1 MTRDASYTIRSKDG
15 LRTVGMYPLNCRE
28 ITFKY
33 NDKYKDQYVWPDID
47 LLSPSRVFD
56 GTGDKSGLE
65 RWRKKVGND
74 EADRIIAESLSIG
87 KSMHQYLENSILK
100 FSNVK
105 YQNHPPII
113 NPQAHPHH
121 NISYKLGEIIL
132 ELGLKNRLE
141 EIWGLEARVY
151 YEHFFRGIIDCVGIY
166 EGEPCVVDFKQKRK
180 MPQRQY
186 IEDYFMQ
193 VAAYGICHNFM
204 TETKIKKGVVL
215 IVDRQSNFKKFVIEG
230 KEWNHYAHEFC
241 NKLEEFISIDVERK
255 TESLKTATLRKHT
268 MERVRRA
275 YDN

>member
-1 MTRDASYTIRSKDG
+1 MTKDTIRSKDG

-33 NDKYKDQYVWPDID
+33 NDKYKDQYVWPDTD

-65 RWRKKVGND
+65 RWRKKVGD
-74 EADRIIAESLSIG
+74 EEADRIVAESLSIG

-113 NPQAHPHH
+113 NPELHPHY
-121 NISYKLGEIIL
+121 NIAYKLGATIL

-141 EIWGLEARVY
+141 EIWGLEAHVY

-166 EGEPCVVDFKQKRK
+166 EGEPCIVDFKQKRK
-180 MPQRQY
+180 MPQRKY

-215 IVDRQSNFKKFVIEG
+215 IVDREFNFKKFVVEG
-230 KEWNHYAHEFC
+230 KEWNYYAREFC
-241 NKLEEFISIDVERK
+241 KRLEDFINIDVERK
-255 TESLKTATLRKHT
+255 KESFKAAQLRMFT
-268 MERVRRA
+268 MERIRRVYA
-275 YDN
+275 D